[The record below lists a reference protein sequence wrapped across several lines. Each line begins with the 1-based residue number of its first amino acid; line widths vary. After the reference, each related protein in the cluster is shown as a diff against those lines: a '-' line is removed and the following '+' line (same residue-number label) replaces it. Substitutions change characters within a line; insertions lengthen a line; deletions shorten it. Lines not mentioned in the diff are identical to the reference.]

1 MDIFICLRIIE
12 EFTAPQALEYFKKEL
27 EKYCQTPYMELVA
40 GSHAFYNRIE
50 RVRKRAY
57 EGQNIKFNHRTETRF
72 LVMQY
77 AYAGA
82 MELNDPSDPLPYEEV
97 LVQFINAYNE
107 LKKRRNESK
116 KEAIVFPLEDEKLL
130 FIVDQSTP
138 DYRSPEDVVEKGLSD
153 ECQQKLRKLNELDL
167 AIVEALRDNVYELSH
182 KALAEKLGID
192 PTYFCKRLKKVRELF
207 ADLL

>member
-1 MDIFICLRIIE
+1 MDIYICLRIIE
-12 EFTAPQALEYFKKEL
+12 EFTAPQALGYFKKEL
-27 EKYCQTPYMELVA
+27 EKYRQTPYMELVA

-82 MELNDPSDPLPYEEV
+82 MELNDPSDPLPSEEV

-107 LKKRRNESK
+107 LIAPPIK
-116 KEAIVFPLEDEKLL
+116 
-130 FIVDQSTP
+130 T
-138 DYRSPEDVVEKGLSD
+138 
-153 ECQQKLRKLNELDL
+153 
-167 AIVEALRDNVYELSH
+167 
-182 KALAEKLGID
+182 
-192 PTYFCKRLKKVRELF
+192 
-207 ADLL
+207 